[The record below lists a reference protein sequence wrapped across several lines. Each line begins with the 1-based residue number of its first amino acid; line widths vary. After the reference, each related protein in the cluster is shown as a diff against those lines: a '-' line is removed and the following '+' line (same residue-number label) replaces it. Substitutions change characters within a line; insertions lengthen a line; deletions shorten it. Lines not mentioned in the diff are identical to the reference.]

1 MYDIFISYSR
11 ADYKNPETGELLP
24 NSPVSLVKELLDEL
38 GVRYWID
45 EKGIYSGSQFMNEIA
60 EAIDQ
65 SRIFLFISTENSNK
79 SQWVERELAF
89 AVEQKKFILPIK
101 AVDKYP
107 PKISIWLAGHDYIDH
122 YKQPKQTVARLK
134 KALTRR
140 LEEMR
145 TREELEA
152 ALKRLS
158 FEIAE
163 QQKVVTESEEE
174 MQRLEIRL
182 KELKSRKEK
191 AEEQLYTLQVEAARL
206 QGIRPPKPPRKKKEE
221 PAKPQEEITELRACT
236 FGEALRSKHWL
247 FNFIYI
253 LGLIAMAG
261 LTSLQFYE
269 LLQAIERDSVK
280 LDEGIP
286 YLLLMVVGWFIMALG
301 VFGVLKNQKSGFW
314 HIVFVLVGFL
324 SLYSFVYSNVYYD
337 VYDYEVYSWSFV
349 CLFLFLVWLPLRKAG
364 KSAWSQL
371 HFCKKGWSELN
382 IVALLLWFGAAGLS
396 IWWLVELYG

>member
-1 MYDIFISYSR
+1 MYDVFISYSR
-11 ADYKNPETGELLP
+11 ADYKDPETGELLP

-89 AVEQKKFILPIK
+89 AVEQNKVILPIK

-182 KELKSRKEK
+182 KELQSRKEK

-206 QGIRPPKPPRKKKEE
+206 QGIRPPKPPRKKTEE

-253 LGLIAMAG
+253 LGLFAMAY
-261 LTSLQFYE
+261 LTYWMAYLCFDELQNTSLDYE
-269 LLQAIERDSVK
+269 LFHLILICVAA
-280 LDEGIP
+280 
-286 YLLLMVVGWFIMALG
+286 WFIMALG

-314 HIVFVLVGFL
+314 HIVFVLIGFFV
-324 SLYSFVYSNVYYD
+324 SLLPDTGFFDCYLDEYD
-337 VYDYEVYSWSFV
+337 EFAILVPGV
-349 CLFLFLVWLPLRKAG
+349 CLFLFLICLSLRKAG

-382 IVALLLWFGAAGLS
+382 IFCWLLWFAIYVLIGEA
-396 IWWLVELYG
+396 I

>member
-1 MYDIFISYSR
+1 MYDVFISYSR
-11 ADYKNPETGELLP
+11 ADYKDPETGELLP

-89 AVEQKKFILPIK
+89 AVEQNKFILPIK

-107 PKISIWLAGHDYIDH
+107 PKISIWLASHDYIDH

-182 KELKSRKEK
+182 KELQSRKEK

-206 QGIRPPKPPRKKKEE
+206 QGIRPPKPPRKKTEE

-253 LGLIAMAG
+253 LGLFAMAG
-261 LTSLQFYE
+261 LTISMFGE
-269 LLQAIERDSVK
+269 LLWEIEWNGVK

-286 YLLLMVVGWFIMALG
+286 HLLLLVVGWFIMALG

-314 HIVFVLVGFL
+314 HIVFVLIGFVVLL
-324 SLYSFVYSNVYYD
+324 SDTCDYYSDYYRD
-337 VYDYEVYSWSFV
+337 GVFCVPLV
-349 CLFLFLVWLPLRKAG
+349 CLFLFLICLSLRKAG

-396 IWWLVELYG
+396 IWWLCLYY

>member
-1 MYDIFISYSR
+1 MYDVFISYSR
-11 ADYKNPETGELLP
+11 ADYKDPETGELLP

-89 AVEQKKFILPIK
+89 AVEQNKFILPIK

-107 PKISIWLAGHDYIDH
+107 PKISIWLASHDYIDH

-134 KALTRR
+134 EAITRR

-152 ALKRLS
+152 VLKRLS

-182 KELKSRKEK
+182 KELQRRKEK

-206 QGIRPPKPPRKKKEE
+206 QGIRPPKPPRKKTEE

-247 FNFIYI
+247 FNLIYI
-253 LGLIAMAG
+253 LGLFAMAY
-261 LTSLQFYE
+261 TTYM
-269 LLQAIERDSVK
+269 
-280 LDEGIP
+280 P
-286 YLLLMVVGWFIMALG
+286 NTTYMVNTAYMMMPIWICVAAWFIMALG
-301 VFGVLKNQKSGFW
+301 VFGVLKNQKSGLL
-314 HIVFVLVGFL
+314 HIVFAQIVFCISKGFWL
-324 SLYSFVYSNVYYD
+324 CPSI
-337 VYDYEVYSWSFV
+337 
-349 CLFLFLVWLPLRKAG
+349 CFLFLICLPLRKAG

-371 HFCKKGWSELN
+371 HFCKDGWSKLN
-382 IVALLLWFGAAGLS
+382 IFACLLWIVVAGLA
-396 IWWLVELYG
+396 LALC

>member
-1 MYDIFISYSR
+1 MYDVFISYSR
-11 ADYKNPETGELLP
+11 ADYKDPETGELLP

-89 AVEQKKFILPIK
+89 AVEQNKVILPIK

-182 KELKSRKEK
+182 KELQSRKEK

-206 QGIRPPKPPRKKKEE
+206 QGIRPPKPPRKKTEE

-253 LGLIAMAG
+253 LGLFAMAY
-261 LTSLQFYE
+261 LTYWMAYLCFDELQNTSLDYE
-269 LLQAIERDSVK
+269 LFHLILICVAA
-280 LDEGIP
+280 
-286 YLLLMVVGWFIMALG
+286 WFIMALG

-314 HIVFVLVGFL
+314 HIVFVLIGFFV
-324 SLYSFVYSNVYYD
+324 SLLPDVFFDGYVDEYD
-337 VYDYEVYSWSFV
+337 EFAILFPGV
-349 CLFLFLVWLPLRKAG
+349 CLFLFLICLSLRKAG

-382 IVALLLWFGAAGLS
+382 IFCWLLWFAIYVLIGEA
-396 IWWLVELYG
+396 I

>member
-1 MYDIFISYSR
+1 MYDVFISYSR
-11 ADYKNPETGELLP
+11 ADYKDPDTGELLP

-89 AVEQKKFILPIK
+89 AVEQNKFILPIK

-107 PKISIWLAGHDYIDH
+107 PKISIWLASHDYIDH

-134 KALTRR
+134 EAITRR

-152 ALKRLS
+152 VLKRLS

-174 MQRLEIRL
+174 TQRLEIRL
-182 KELKSRKEK
+182 KELQSRKEK
-191 AEEQLYTLQVEAARL
+191 AEEQLYTLQVEVARL
-206 QGIRPPKPPRKKKEE
+206 QGIRPPKPPRKKTEE

-253 LGLIAMAG
+253 LGLFAMS
-261 LTSLQFYE
+261 LTTYQMAYWCFDEPRNTSFDYDSFY
-269 LLQAIERDSVK
+269 LILICVAA
-280 LDEGIP
+280 
-286 YLLLMVVGWFIMALG
+286 WFIMTLG

-314 HIVFVLVGFL
+314 HIVFVLIGFVV
-324 SLYSFVYSNVYYD
+324 SLLHDDLFKGFYEEYD
-337 VYDYEVYSWSFV
+337 ESIILVPGV
-349 CLFLFLVWLPLRKAG
+349 CLFLFLICLSLRKAG

-382 IVALLLWFGAAGLS
+382 IFCWLLWFAIYVLIVEAA
-396 IWWLVELYG
+396 

>member
-1 MYDIFISYSR
+1 MYDVFISYSR
-11 ADYKNPETGELLP
+11 ADYKDPDTGELLP

-89 AVEQKKFILPIK
+89 AVEQNKFILPIK

-182 KELKSRKEK
+182 KELQSRKEK

-206 QGIRPPKPPRKKKEE
+206 QGIRPPKPPRKKTEE

-253 LGLIAMAG
+253 LGLFAMAFITYCMAYWCFDE
-261 LTSLQFYE
+261 LQKTSFDDDLSN
-269 LLQAIERDSVK
+269 LILICVAA
-280 LDEGIP
+280 
-286 YLLLMVVGWFIMALG
+286 WFIMTLG

-314 HIVFVLVGFL
+314 HIVFVLIGFFV
-324 SLYSFVYSNVYYD
+324 SLLPDVFFDGYVEAYD
-337 VYDYEVYSWSFV
+337 EIAILFPGV
-349 CLFLFLVWLPLRKAG
+349 CLFLFLICLSLRKAG

-382 IVALLLWFGAAGLS
+382 IFCWLLWLA
-396 IWWLVELYG
+396 ILVLIDDTHW

>member
-1 MYDIFISYSR
+1 MYDVFISYSR
-11 ADYKNPETGELLP
+11 ADYKDPETGELLP

-89 AVEQKKFILPIK
+89 AVEQNKFILPIK

-145 TREELEA
+145 TREELEV

-182 KELKSRKEK
+182 KELQSRKEK
-191 AEEQLYTLQVEAARL
+191 AEEQLYTLQVEVARL

-253 LGLIAMAG
+253 LGLFAMAYTTYWMTYWCFDE
-261 LTSLQFYE
+261 LQNTSFDYDLFN
-269 LLQAIERDSVK
+269 LILIC
-280 LDEGIP
+280 
-286 YLLLMVVGWFIMALG
+286 VVAWFIMALG

-314 HIVFVLVGFL
+314 HIVFVLIGFFV
-324 SLYSFVYSNVYYD
+324 SLLPDVFFDGYVDEYD
-337 VYDYEVYSWSFV
+337 EIAILFPGV
-349 CLFLFLVWLPLRKAG
+349 CLFLFLICLSLRKAG

-382 IVALLLWFGAAGLS
+382 IFCWLLWLA
-396 IWWLVELYG
+396 IWVLISDTHW

>member
-1 MYDIFISYSR
+1 MYDVFISYSR
-11 ADYKNPETGELLP
+11 ADYKDPETGELLP

-89 AVEQKKFILPIK
+89 AVEQNKFILPIK

-182 KELKSRKEK
+182 KELQSRKEK

-206 QGIRPPKPPRKKKEE
+206 QGIRPPKPPRKKTEE

-253 LGLIAMAG
+253 LGLSAMAL
-261 LTSLQFYE
+261 LTYLIAYSCFIE
-269 LLQAIERDSVK
+269 LTDKPSFADDLCILILICVAA
-280 LDEGIP
+280 
-286 YLLLMVVGWFIMALG
+286 WFIMALG

-314 HIVFVLVGFL
+314 HIVFVLIGFFV
-324 SLYSFVYSNVYYD
+324 SLLPDVFFDGYVEAYD
-337 VYDYEVYSWSFV
+337 EIAILFPGV
-349 CLFLFLVWLPLRKAG
+349 CLFLFLICLSLRKAG

-382 IVALLLWFGAAGLS
+382 IFCWLLWFAISALMVD
-396 IWWLVELYG
+396 W